1 MAQANNI
8 LGPILLHAPR
18 MQQFFRLLWNLSGET
33 VPHGGILSGSLSK
46 STLTFRKN
54 IGIIRL
60 ESASCVL
67 LRTSRCPAGKSSFF
81 CACPQTQANNGK
93 DFCNDLHD

>member
-1 MAQANNI
+1 
-8 LGPILLHAPR
+8 

>member
-54 IGIIRL
+54 MVRIREL
-60 ESASCVL
+60 RFAADFPLPGGKIVIFLRLPADASKQWKGFL
-67 LRTSRCPAGKSSFF
+67 
-81 CACPQTQANNGK
+81 Q
-93 DFCNDLHD
+93 